1 MFLQATIKLS
11 NNEKKVVTI
20 YLTLMKK
27 NFTKIFSKDFLV
39 QRVLEQYQRVPGSWA
54 LTSVILVFYFVFH
67 QMFPATVQPSD
78 QITTVN

>member
-27 NFTKIFSKDFLV
+27 NFTKIFSKDFHV
-39 QRVLEQYQRVPGSWA
+39 QRVLEQYQRVPGS
-54 LTSVILVFYFVFH
+54 
-67 QMFPATVQPSD
+67 
-78 QITTVN
+78 